1 MELYRTDNVF
11 WVLQTW
17 ILYIEI
23 IHMYFICALKNLPQI
38 LMDYGFLILPICFFQ
53 LSRFKVTLHYI
64 YVIGISFSDLFY
76 LYFIF

>member
-1 MELYRTDNVF
+1 
-11 WVLQTW
+11 
-17 ILYIEI
+17 
-23 IHMYFICALKNLPQI
+23 MYFIRALKNLPQI